1 MQALS
6 ADLKKLLTSTKPI
19 IFPEDYIAVYLPTGA
34 KIVPGEWFLPATT
47 RFASVIQ
54 EPKLVTMIVPLRKW
68 LRMQSMF
75 EKYDVSGALK
85 VISFDVKLSLIAG
98 SFRVAIASLLSEHNI
113 SSLPISSFKRY
124 HIIVPKEDLPRTVRV
139 IRKFL
144 DSVKKKPSGGS
155 KKS

>member
-1 MQALS
+1 MPAQD
-6 ADLKKLLTSTKPI
+6 ADLKKLLTSTKLI
-19 IFPEDYIAVYLPTGA
+19 VFPEDYIAVYLPTGA
-34 KIVPGEWFLPATT
+34 KTIPGEWFLPSTT
-47 RFASVIQ
+47 RFATVIQ

-85 VISFDVKLSLIAG
+85 VISFDVKLSLVAG
-98 SFRVAIASLLSEHNI
+98 SFRIAIASLLSEHNI

-124 HIIVPKEDLPRTVRV
+124 HTIVPKKDLPRTVKV
-139 IRKFL
+139 LRKFL
-144 DSVKKKPSGGS
+144 DSARKKQAGGS